1 MHFVVWGLCL
11 ALLPYF
17 LFLGVVLGAAI
28 FRFKAKAILPIS
40 ADKTSLP
47 FMLFLIPAH
56 DEEAGIQDT
65 VRSLLAQD
73 YPSDRFGVLVVA
85 DNCKDQTAK
94 MASLAGAAVVV
105 RTDLSRRGK
114 GYALEYA
121 LWQLEKSDIP
131 WDAVVVVDA
140 DTIADPQVLRHF
152 SANLQRGVHWQQG
165 FYTVRNPD
173 ASWRTELVTL
183 ALALFNGVW
192 AMGLSAIGLGSPLR
206 GNGMAF
212 SRAGLQRHG
221 LKAYG
226 LAEDLELAWR
236 LRLAGEKVE
245 FVPAARVYGLMVSRG
260 GDIAQNQR
268 LRWEHGRA
276 FLRQEFGKKIW
287 QCSHW
292 SLLTRLWAWID
303 LYFPPLARLG
313 GWLLIGG
320 LLSGLVKDWHAV
332 GVIGAYACIFLMY
345 VLSPCMLVGLSSRQL
360 RAIAYAPRYFL
371 WKVFLAFSPK
381 PRTWVRTARE

>member
-1 MHFVVWGLCL
+1 MHLVVWGLCFL
-11 ALLPYF
+11 LLPYF
-17 LFLGVVLGAAI
+17 LFLGVILGAAI
-28 FRFKAKAILPIS
+28 FRFNTKAISPVSGDKS
-40 ADKTSLP
+40 AVP

-56 DEEAGIQDT
+56 DEEAGIQAT
-65 VRSLLAQD
+65 VQSLFAQD
-73 YPSDRFGVLVVA
+73 YPRDRFGVIVVA
-85 DNCKDQTAK
+85 DNCSDQTAL
-94 MASLAGAAVVV
+94 MASLAGATVIS

-121 LWQLEKSDIP
+121 LWQIEKSDVP
-131 WDAVVVVDA
+131 WDAVVVIDA
-140 DTIADPQVLRHF
+140 DTTADPEVLRHF
-152 SANLQRGVHWQQG
+152 SGNLQRGVHWQQG

-192 AMGLSAIGLGSPLR
+192 PMGLAAMGLGSPLR

-212 SRAGLQRHG
+212 SRAGLKRHG

-245 FVPAARVYGLMVSRG
+245 FVPSARVSGLMVSRG
-260 GDIAQNQR
+260 GAVAQSQR

-276 FLRQEFGKKIW
+276 LLRQEFGGKIW
-287 QCSHW
+287 GCSHW
-292 SLLTRLWAWID
+292 SIPLRIGAYID

-313 GWLLIGG
+313 GWLVIGAF
-320 LLSGLVKDWHAV
+320 LSGFLKDWHAV

-345 VLSPCMLVGLSSRQL
+345 VLSPCMLMGLTCRQL
-360 RAIAYAPRYFL
+360 RAVVYAPRYFL